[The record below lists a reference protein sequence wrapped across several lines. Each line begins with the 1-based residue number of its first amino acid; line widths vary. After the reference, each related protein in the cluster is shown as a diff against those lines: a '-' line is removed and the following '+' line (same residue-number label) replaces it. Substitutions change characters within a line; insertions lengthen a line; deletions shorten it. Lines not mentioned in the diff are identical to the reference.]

1 MVVRNT
7 STCPDCGGELKHY
20 DRVPRLV
27 KTNGGEKQWVK
38 IRRVRCVEC
47 RKLHRDLPNYILPY
61 KHYKGDI
68 ISGVVNG
75 LISVTTL
82 GFEDYPC
89 EMTMI
94 RWINQ

>member
-1 MVVRNT
+1 MVIRNT

-27 KTNGGEKQWVK
+27 KTKGGEKQWIKVK
-38 IRRVRCVEC
+38 RVRCTEC
-47 RKLHRDLPNYILPY
+47 SKVHRDLPNYILPY
-61 KHYKGDI
+61 KHYESDI

-75 LISVTTL
+75 IISTATL

-89 EMTMI
+89 EMTMK
-94 RWINQ
+94 RWINI